1 MRRLTKAWLEFAR
14 DDLGVAE
21 EILDREDL
29 THMAAFHCQ
38 QSVEKSFKAV
48 LEEHEQIV
56 PRIHEPDHASRSV
69 EQYFELEL
77 ESALLNQPNELYLV
91 ARYPSDLGLLP
102 GGETSAE
109 SGPANVL

>member
-1 MRRLTKAWLEFAR
+1 M
-14 DDLGVAE
+14 
-21 EILDREDL
+21 DREDL

-56 PRIHEPDHASRSV
+56 PRIHDLITLRAQV

-77 ESALLNQPNELYLV
+77 ESALLNQPNELYLD

-102 GGETSAE
+102 GGRPPLNLARQMYTFARSICETIAHSLE
-109 SGPANVL
+109 